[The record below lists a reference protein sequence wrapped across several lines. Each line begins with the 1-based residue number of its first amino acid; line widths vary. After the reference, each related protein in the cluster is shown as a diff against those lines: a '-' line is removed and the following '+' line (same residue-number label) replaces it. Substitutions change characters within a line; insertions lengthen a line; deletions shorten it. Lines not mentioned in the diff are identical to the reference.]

1 MIVMN
6 LKNFKENLK
15 NITLKKRNF
24 VAFALL
30 FVFLLLLITF
40 NMYQTADIRLQKKD
54 FWNNNSSE
62 MDHKSIFICNDYDN
76 NNITNLNS
84 CNKITP
90 ENIKKDIDKNVK
102 DLRKPFIFKY
112 HNYLL
117 PFIGVIGIIIGMIV
131 YYIMSDKVNE
141 KQKSLYKNTDIILKM
156 LSKEQREIIQ
166 NLLNNNG
173 KLRQYE
179 LVNLSEFNKVKIHRI
194 LRQLEEDNII
204 KKEKI
209 GKINNIILNKEINN
223 ILK

>member
-1 MIVMN
+1 MN
-6 LKNFKENLK
+6 LNKFKKNLK
-15 NITLKKRNF
+15 NITLKKRNL
-24 VAFALL
+24 VALALL
-30 FVFLLLLITF
+30 VVFLLLLITF
-40 NMYQTADIRLQKKD
+40 NMYQTADVRLQKKD
-54 FWNNNSSE
+54 FWNNNSPE
-62 MDHKSIFICNDYDN
+62 MEHKNIFICNDYDN
-76 NNITNLNS
+76 NSNITNLDS

-131 YYIMSDKVNE
+131 YYIMSDKVSE